1 MHSLKGILHDL
12 FRREI
17 KNGLLLGH
25 SFLSTTIHSITTLK
39 IKNQLLTYQ
48 RSANYLASGV
58 ILIMPTMIDIDKEK
72 VNLLCISHYIFDLI
86 CNYIHFDVMFH
97 HSQNRPII
105 F

>member
-25 SFLSTTIHSITTLK
+25 SLLSTTIHSITTLK

-72 VNLLCISHYIFDLI
+72 VNLFCVSLFLFDL
-86 CNYIHFDVMFH
+86 
-97 HSQNRPII
+97 
-105 F
+105 